1 MDQQAEIQSEIV
13 PLDEDAARDLEKI
26 KRLTNL
32 MDTRFNIPGTNI
44 QFGLDPVLGLIP
56 GAGDIVTLVVSGVL
70 VVLMGRHGV
79 KGQVLFLM
87 LWNIAIDFL
96 IGAIPV
102 LGWIA
107 DFRIKANT
115 RNLKLLEKHYVEGK
129 YQRGFLNVVFLVLLA
144 VIALIWLAIW
154 GIISFFQWIF

>member
-1 MDQQAEIQSEIV
+1 MEKQADMEKEV
-13 PLDEDAARDLEKI
+13 LPFDVEAANDLEKI
-26 KRLTNL
+26 RKLTNL
-32 MDTRFNIPGTNI
+32 MDTRFRIPGTSI
-44 QFGLDPVLGLIP
+44 QFGLDPILGLIP
-56 GAGDIVTLVVSGVL
+56 GAGDIVTLIVSGLL

-79 KGQVLFLM
+79 KGQVLFIM

-129 YQRGFLNVVFLVLLA
+129 YQRGFMNVVFLVLLS
-144 VIALIWLAIW
+144 VIALIWLAVW
-154 GIISFFQWIF
+154 GIVSFFQWIF